1 MVVMLPAGVLLPMD
15 KIFGYEI
22 RTPFD
27 SELDF
32 FKKNLNVTG
41 MAAEDGR
48 ITLNPFSDLDP
59 AGQKIVAVN
68 EAARLLMRE
77 NKIKPDFDVTDDQRT
92 EFKGTPYENDENALK
107 ETILARA
114 VSGDPSAGKLTPR
127 QKEWAKLVGAQLRA
141 RK

>member
-1 MVVMLPAGVLLPMD
+1 MD

-27 SELDF
+27 SELEF
-32 FKKNLNVTG
+32 FKKNPNVTG

-48 ITLNPFSDLDP
+48 ITLNPFSDIDL

-77 NKIKPDFDVTDDQRT
+77 NKIKPDFDVTDDQRKD
-92 EFKGTPYENDENALK
+92 FKGTPYENDDDALK

-114 VSGDPSAGKLTPR
+114 VSGDPSAGKLTAR

>member
-1 MVVMLPAGVLLPMD
+1 MD

-22 RTPFD
+22 RAPFD
-27 SELDF
+27 SELDY
-32 FKKNLNVTG
+32 FKKNPNVSG

-59 AGQKIVAVN
+59 ASMKSVAMN

-77 NKIKPDFDVTDDQRT
+77 NKIKPDFDVTDDQRKD
-92 EFKGTPYENDENALK
+92 FKGTPYENDDDALK

-114 VSGDPSAGKLTPR
+114 VSGDASAGKLTAR
-127 QKEWAKLVGAQLRA
+127 QQEWAKLVGAQLRA

>member
-1 MVVMLPAGVLLPMD
+1 MD

-27 SELDF
+27 SELDY
-32 FKKNLNVTG
+32 FKKNPHVTG
-41 MAAEDGR
+41 RAAEDGR
-48 ITLNPFSDLDP
+48 IILNPFSDIDP
-59 AGQKIVAVN
+59 AGQRIVAVN

-77 NKIKPDFDVTDDQRT
+77 NKIKPDFDVTDEQKT
-92 EFKGTPYENDENALK
+92 AFKGTPYEDNEDALK

-114 VSGDPSAGKLTPR
+114 VSGDSSAGKLTPR
-127 QKEWAKLVGAQLRA
+127 QKEWASLVGAQLRA

>member
-1 MVVMLPAGVLLPMD
+1 MD

-22 RTPFD
+22 RTPFE

-32 FKKNLNVTG
+32 FKKNVKVTG

-48 ITLNPFSDLDP
+48 IILNPFSELDS
-59 AGQKIVAVN
+59 AGQKSVATN

-77 NKIKPDFDVTDDQRT
+77 NKTKPDFDVTDEQKT
-92 EFKGTPYENDENALK
+92 AFKGTAYEDDNDALK

-114 VSGDPSAGKLTPR
+114 IAGDPSAGKLTPR
-127 QKEWAKLVGAQLRA
+127 QKEWANLVGAQLRA